1 LGKVKQKA
9 LKIMINVYVIFTRD
23 FNVVAIRNSLTVN
36 KLSCMTG
43 HRVLSLQ
50 TSFRDTSC
58 CTFKL
63 HAI

>member
-1 LGKVKQKA
+1 
-9 LKIMINVYVIFTRD
+9 
-23 FNVVAIRNSLTVN
+23 
-36 KLSCMTG
+36 MTG